1 MRLNEVA
8 YGGEERGLVRRSA
21 VIAALVAVFALLTLP
36 IFIGGARIDAL
47 SIMRGEALAPA
58 DLATGSPIAL
68 AGQWR
73 FRLEAPGPVRDGML
87 AVPGPWQGATLD
99 DGTVVPS
106 LARAR
111 YSLVLH
117 DVPAGEYR
125 LYLQPIFGASRV
137 EVDGRTRSTRGVIGN
152 DSAST
157 RYSVVSHDIAFATR
171 GGDLAI
177 GIEVATFRDIGT
189 GLRQPPVLG
198 GAEPMQRYIVR
209 EWAKLLLIGATFLMI
224 GLFALIVYA
233 NRPRDRSAL
242 LLSLGA
248 LSIMGGILAAG
259 FENVALFMAPGLL
272 HEAYYF
278 ILLASV
284 DGGMVFWV
292 AYARSV
298 FPGADR
304 SRLGRAV
311 LVGLA
316 GFTIFQLAV
325 LLAGGAL
332 AASYVSRSFPYV
344 FALATGYIFFVGW
357 RALRQGR
364 EGSGLFILG
373 QIAAC
378 SAFAVQILVNFRD
391 SPLGGLSKFDFATYG
406 ILVFAFTHLLVLA
419 RRWSTSI
426 NAAETLNEDLGR
438 LLEVNSAVASEGHL
452 ETLLER
458 IVGVTSRIIDAER
471 STLFLHDAAQNQ
483 LWSLVAEGLEVREI
497 RLPANAGIAGHV
509 FTTGETLR
517 IERPYEDPRFNAQ
530 VDAETGFV
538 TRSLMAAPLL
548 ARDGRRLGV
557 LQVLN
562 SRHGADFTAHDAQ
575 RLSAFAAQAAIAI
588 DNANLFAAVIEA
600 RNRNESILASMSSGV
615 VTLQGGGQIARFN
628 AAALAILGLPG
639 SADDA
644 DSRLA
649 AELAADNPELTAEVA
664 AVSAGG
670 HPRSLLDHE
679 IVTPGK
685 GRISANV
692 SLVPLRDGE
701 RVSGVL
707 MMIDDISTS
716 KRLEGAMRRFM
727 TQDVLDQVLAHE
739 GDMLF
744 GTGCRA
750 SVLFADIRGF
760 TTMSENLSPRD
771 VVDMLNEIFTELFE
785 AVSRHDGVLDKYIG
799 DAVMAVFGAPLSR
812 GQDAINAVRAALQMQ
827 EMIATINARR
837 VARGEP
843 GVRLGVGVATGEVV
857 AGTIGSPKRMDYT
870 VIGDSVNLA
879 ARLQDLT
886 KTYGED
892 VIIDQATAAA
902 GGSIANLREIGTIAV
917 RGRERQETIF
927 AVGPIKA
934 VAGVT

>member
-1 MRLNEVA
+1 MSAYRGERRGRLR
-8 YGGEERGLVRRSA
+8 RGA
-21 VIAALVAVFALLTLP
+21 VFVVLVAIFALLTMP
-36 IFIGGARIDAL
+36 VFIGGPRNTAL
-47 SIMRGEALAPA
+47 TIVRGETHASA
-58 DLATGSPIAL
+58 DLATGAPVTL

-73 FRLEAPGPVRDGML
+73 FRLEAPGPARNGVMV
-87 AVPGPWQGATLD
+87 VPGPWQGAKLD
-99 DGTVVPS
+99 DGTTIPT
-106 LARAR
+106 LARAQ
-111 YSLVLH
+111 YALVLH
-117 DVPAGEYR
+117 AVPAGDYR
-125 LYLQPIFGASRV
+125 LYFQPVFGASRV
-137 EVDGRTRSTRGVIGN
+137 AIDGIVRSTHGAIGN
-152 DSAST
+152 DAATT
-157 RYSVVSHDIAFATR
+157 RYAVLAHDIAFTSP
-171 GGDLAI
+171 GGDLTIAVD
-177 GIEVATFRDIGT
+177 VATFRDIGT

-198 GAEPMQRYIVR
+198 GAAPMQRWVVR

-224 GLFALIVYA
+224 GLFALIVCA

-242 LLSLGA
+242 LLGLGA
-248 LSIMGGILAAG
+248 LAVMGAILGTG
-259 FENVALFMAPGLL
+259 FENVVLFMAPGLS

-278 ILLASV
+278 ILLACA
-284 DGGMVFWV
+284 DGGMVLWV
-292 AYARSV
+292 AYAREI
-298 FPGADR
+298 FPGVDR
-304 SRLGRAV
+304 SRVGRAI
-311 LVGLA
+311 LVALS
-316 GFTIFQLAV
+316 GFALLQIAV
-325 LLAGGAL
+325 LLIGGGL
-332 AASYVSRSFPYV
+332 PASKVSHGFPYA
-344 FALATGYIFFVGW
+344 FALAGGYIFYIAG
-357 RALRQGR
+357 RALRQAR
-364 EGSGLFILG
+364 EGALLFMLG
-373 QIAAC
+373 QVAVVT
-378 SAFAVQILVNFRD
+378 AFSVQILANFRD
-391 SPLGGLSKFDFATYG
+391 SPLGGLSEFDFATYG

-419 RRWSTSI
+419 RRWSASI

-452 ETLLER
+452 ETLLAR

-471 STLFLHDAAQNQ
+471 STLFLHDPTQNE
-483 LWSLVAEGLEVREI
+483 LWSLVAEGMDRREI
-497 RLPANAGIAGHV
+497 RLPAGTGIAGHV
-509 FTTGETLR
+509 FATGETLR
-517 IERPYEDPRFNAQ
+517 IDRPYDDPRFNAQ
-530 VDAETGFV
+530 IDAETGFV
-538 TRSLMAAPLL
+538 THSIMAAPLV

-562 SRHGADFTAHDAQ
+562 SRHGGDFTARDAQ

-615 VTLQGGGQIARFN
+615 VTLQDGGRTARFN
-628 AAALAILGLPG
+628 AAALAILGLSG
-639 SADDA
+639 SAEDA
-644 DSRLA
+644 DTGLA
-649 AELAADNPELTAEVA
+649 AALAADNPELTSEVA

-760 TTMSENLSPRD
+760 TTMSENLSPRE
-771 VVDMLNEIFTELFE
+771 VVDMLNEIFTELFD
-785 AVSRHDGVLDKYIG
+785 AVSEHEGVLDKYIG

-812 GQDAINAVRAALQMQ
+812 GEDAVNAVRAALRMQ
-827 EMIATINARR
+827 EMIAEINARR
-837 VARGEP
+837 LKRGEL

-892 VIIDQATAAA
+892 VILDQTTAAA
-902 GGSIANLREIGTIAV
+902 VAGIATLREIGTVVV
-917 RGRERQETIF
+917 RGRARHETIF
-927 AVGPIKA
+927 AA
-934 VAGVT
+934 DACDNN

>member
-1 MRLNEVA
+1 ML
-8 YGGEERGLVRRSA
+8 L
-21 VIAALVAVFALLTLP
+21 IAVFAFFTLP
-36 IFIGGARIDAL
+36 IFVGGPRNNAV
-47 SIMRGEALAPA
+47 SIVRGETRAPA
-58 DLATGSPIAL
+58 DLASGSPISL
-68 AGQWR
+68 AGQWL
-73 FRLEAPGPVRDGML
+73 FRLEAPGPASDGLL
-87 AVPGPWQGATLD
+87 AVPGPWQGAKLD
-99 DGTVVPS
+99 DGKLVPS
-106 LARAR
+106 LARTR

-117 DVPAGEYR
+117 DVAAGEYR
-125 LYLQPIFGASRV
+125 LHMQPIFGASRIA
-137 EVDGRTRSTRGVIGN
+137 VDGRIRSTRGIIGN
-152 DSAST
+152 DFAT
-157 RYSVVSHDIAFATR
+157 TKYSVVAHDFTFVSS
-171 GGDLAI
+171 GGDLSIA
-177 GIEVATFRDIGT
+177 IEVATFRDVGT
-189 GLRQPPVLG
+189 GLRQAPVLG
-198 GAEPMQRYIVR
+198 GAGPMQSYIVR
-209 EWAKLLLIGATFLMI
+209 EWAKLLLIGSTFLMI
-224 GLFALIVYA
+224 GLFALIVFA

-242 LLSLGA
+242 LLA
-248 LSIMGGILAAG
+248 LSAWSTMGAILAAG
-259 FENVALFMAPGLL
+259 FENVALFTAPTLS

-278 ILLASV
+278 ILLAAV

-292 AYARSV
+292 AYGRSL

-304 SRLGRAV
+304 SQAGRAV

-325 LLAGGAL
+325 VLVGGGILA
-332 AASYVSRSFPYV
+332 SQVSRFFPYV
-344 FALATGYIFFVGW
+344 FSIAAGYVFFIGW

-364 EGSGLFILG
+364 EGSVLFIVG
-373 QIAAC
+373 QIALGA
-378 SAFAVQILVNFRD
+378 AFGVQILANFRGSQLD
-391 SPLGGLSKFDFATYG
+391 GMSKFDFATYG
-406 ILVFAFTHLLVLA
+406 VLVFAFTHLLVLA

-438 LLEVNSAVASEGHL
+438 LLEVNSAVASEGQL

-471 STLFLHDAAQNQ
+471 STLFLHDAAQDE
-483 LWSLVAEGLEVREI
+483 LWSLVAEGLETQEI
-497 RLPANAGIAGHV
+497 RLRAVSGIAGHV
-509 FTTGETLR
+509 FSTGETLR
-517 IERPYEDPRFNAQ
+517 IDRPYEDPRFDPSF
-530 VDAETGFV
+530 DAETGFV
-538 TRSLMAAPLL
+538 TRNIIAAPLL

-562 SRHGADFTAHDAQ
+562 SRQGAYFSTNDAQ

-600 RNRNESILASMSSGV
+600 RNRNESILSSMSSGV
-615 VTLQGGGQIARFN
+615 VTLQDGGQTARFN
-628 AAALAILGLPG
+628 AAALAILGVSG
-639 SADDA
+639 SSEDTDP
-644 DSRLA
+644 SLA
-649 AELAADNPELTAEVA
+649 AVLAAYNPELIAEVA
-664 AVSAGG
+664 LVSTGG
-670 HPRSLLDHE
+670 DPRSLLDHE

-692 SLVPLRDGE
+692 SLLPLREGE
-701 RVSGVL
+701 CVSGVL

-739 GDMLF
+739 EDMLF

-760 TTMSENLSPRD
+760 TTMSENLSPRS

-785 AVSRHDGVLDKYIG
+785 AVSLHNGVLDKYIG

-812 GQDAINAVRAALQMQ
+812 GHDATNAVRAAMQMQ
-827 EMIATINARR
+827 QMIAAINARR
-837 VARGEP
+837 VDRGEP
-843 GVRLGVGVATGEVV
+843 GVSLGVGVATGEVV

-892 VIIDQATAAA
+892 VIIDEATAEAVT
-902 GGSIANLREIGTIAV
+902 GIATLREIGTVAV
-917 RGRERQETIF
+917 RGRSRQETIF
-927 AVGPIKA
+927 AVEASTMLPPSAPLAQI
-934 VAGVT
+934 

>member
-1 MRLNEVA
+1 MDVTA
-8 YGGEERGLVRRSA
+8 YKRDRGPLLRRGA
-21 VIAALVAVFALLTLP
+21 VFVILVAIFTLLTMP
-36 IFIGGARIDAL
+36 VFIGGTRNAAL
-47 SIMRGEALAPA
+47 TIVRGEALAPA
-58 DLATGSPIAL
+58 DLLTGAPITL
-68 AGQWR
+68 VGQWR
-73 FRLEAPGPVRDGML
+73 FRLEAPTPARDGEM
-87 AVPGPWQGATLD
+87 AVPGPWQGAMLD
-99 DGTVVPS
+99 NGSTMPTM
-106 LARAR
+106 ARAR

-117 DVPAGEYR
+117 DVPEGDYR
-125 LYLQPIFGASRV
+125 LYLQPVFGASRV
-137 EVDGRTRSTRGVIGN
+137 TIDGAVRSTHGMLGS
-152 DSAST
+152 DAATT
-157 RYSVVSHDIAFATR
+157 RYTVLAHDIAFATP

-177 GIEVATFRDIGT
+177 AVEVATFRDIGT

-198 GAEPMQRYIVR
+198 GAAPMQRWVVR
-209 EWAKLLLIGATFLMI
+209 EWAKLLLIGSTFLMI

-242 LLSLGA
+242 LLGLGA
-248 LSIMGGILAAG
+248 LAVMSAILATG
-259 FENVALFMAPGLL
+259 FENVVLFMAPALS

-278 ILLASV
+278 ILLACA
-284 DGGMVFWV
+284 DGGMVLWV
-292 AYARSV
+292 AYAREV

-304 SRLGRAV
+304 SRVGRGILVALSAFASFQIV
-311 LVGLA
+311 VLLVG
-316 GFTIFQLAV
+316 
-325 LLAGGAL
+325 GGL
-332 AASYVSRSFPYV
+332 AASKISHGFPYA
-344 FALATGYIFFVGW
+344 FAIAGSYIFFVAL

-364 EGSGLFILG
+364 EGALLFMLG
-373 QIAAC
+373 QVAVVT
-378 SAFAVQILVNFRD
+378 AFSVQILANFRD
-391 SPLGGLSKFDFATYG
+391 SPLGGLSEFDFATYG
-406 ILVFAFTHLLVLA
+406 TLVFAFTHLLVLA
-419 RRWSTSI
+419 RRWSASI
-426 NAAETLNEDLGR
+426 NAAEILNEDLGR
-438 LLEVNSAVASEGHL
+438 LLEINSAVASEGHL
-452 ETLLER
+452 ETLLGR
-458 IVGVTSRIIDAER
+458 IVAVTSRIIDAER
-471 STLFLHDAAQNQ
+471 STLFLHDGTQDE
-483 LWSLVAEGLEVREI
+483 LWSLVAEGLERREI
-497 RLPANAGIAGHV
+497 RLPAGTGIAGHV

-517 IERPYEDPRFNAQ
+517 IDRPYEDARFNAQ
-530 VDAETGFV
+530 IDAETGFV
-538 TRSLMAAPLL
+538 THSIMAAPLV

-562 SRHGADFTAHDAQ
+562 SRHGGDFTARDAQ

-600 RNRNESILASMSSGV
+600 RNRNESILGSMSSGV
-615 VTLQGGGQIARFN
+615 VTLQDGGRTARFN
-628 AAALAILGLPG
+628 SAAMAILGLSGSAENADTGLAAALA
-639 SADDA
+639 
-644 DSRLA
+644 
-649 AELAADNPELTAEVA
+649 AENPELSNEVA

-679 IVTPGK
+679 IITPGN

-760 TTMSENLSPRD
+760 TTMSENLSPRE
-771 VVDMLNEIFTELFE
+771 VVDMLNEIFTELFD
-785 AVSRHDGVLDKYIG
+785 AVSEHNGVLDKYIG

-812 GQDAINAVRAALQMQ
+812 GKDAINAVRAALRMQ
-827 EMIATINARR
+827 EMIAEINLRR
-837 VARGEP
+837 LKRGQP

-892 VIIDQATAAA
+892 VILDQTTAAA
-902 GGSIANLREIGTIAV
+902 VAGTATLREIGTVVV
-917 RGRERQETIF
+917 RGRARQETIF
-927 AVGPIKA
+927 AADVCERPTA
-934 VAGVT
+934 VS